1 MAEQVDAYAALLD
14 SLDIDQV
21 AVLGGS
27 GGAPAAI
34 AFAERH
40 PHRVWAVGHLFGL
53 AGGLPEG
60 DDDPPPPP
68 PPFLRVINV
77 LFGSDFM
84 RWCMLKATA
93 IAPGKTLLSED
104 FGFFNNDSRSR
115 VLADPAKIESFL
127 DMLWTAFTYQR
138 ETGLINDIS
147 QFAALDQSGAA
158 AIRAPVLFIHGTD
171 DNNAPYDEAF
181 ELSKRIEGAEF
192 IAVEGG
198 DHWIAISRPEDFNP
212 QLIAF
217 LTRHAPDK
225 RESR

>member
-1 MAEQVDAYAALLD
+1 MFTWVPRSALL
-14 SLDIDQV
+14 
-21 AVLGGS
+21 
-27 GGAPAAI
+27 
-34 AFAERH
+34 H
-40 PHRVWAVGHLFGL
+40 C
-53 AGGLPEG
+53 
-60 DDDPPPPP
+60 DD
-68 PPFLRVINV
+68 
-77 LFGSDFM
+77 
-84 RWCMLKATA
+84 
-93 IAPGKTLLSED
+93 
-104 FGFFNNDSRSR
+104 
-115 VLADPAKIESFL
+115 IESFL

-158 AIRAPVLFIHGTD
+158 AIRAPMLFIHGTD

-181 ELSKRIEGAEF
+181 KLSKLIEGAEF
-192 IAVEGG
+192 IAVEGF